1 MFQECAFH
9 VDILDQIRA
18 PAKRAVEKF
27 PVSTVSPR
35 KWRHPVLVQVNWAWS
50 HKKKAF
56 WPKKVK
62 LPDFAQHIFVVQHRS
77 ACWQSSYVFYQECQS
92 QSLS

>member
-27 PVSTVSPR
+27 PVSPFHLENGDIQYSCR
-35 KWRHPVLVQVNWAWS
+35 
-50 HKKKAF
+50 
-56 WPKKVK
+56 
-62 LPDFAQHIFVVQHRS
+62 
-77 ACWQSSYVFYQECQS
+77 
-92 QSLS
+92 